1 MWDKKRKLIWIA
13 GGLLMGTYV
22 AYSNSITDDGEF
34 SLSFFIW
41 CVALRASKRWP
52 QGRPLPAGF
61 RYASDTNPEQL
72 TPGALTRLL
81 GPLA

>member
-34 SLSFFIW
+34 SLSFFIFME
-41 CVALRASKRWP
+41 ALIVLIMGGLFYLYSRR
-52 QGRPLPAGF
+52 
-61 RYASDTNPEQL
+61 
-72 TPGALTRLL
+72 
-81 GPLA
+81 